1 MLVGGF
7 LSKTDV
13 SMDQNFLPKLR
24 HVALLKD
31 MVNHFRDIKTFFFN
45 LTYLIWIFPPIFL
58 PDVTITVTFATAPA
72 SFNDTDWQV

>member
-31 MVNHFRDIKTFFFN
+31 MVNHFRDIKTFFSFDISN
-45 LTYLIWIFPPIFL
+45 LNFPANFF
-58 PDVTITVTFATAPA
+58 T
-72 SFNDTDWQV
+72 

>member
-1 MLVGGF
+1 MLVEVGGF

-31 MVNHFRDIKTFFFN
+31 MVNHFRDIKSFF
-45 LTYLIWIFPPIFL
+45 LI
-58 PDVTITVTFATAPA
+58 
-72 SFNDTDWQV
+72 